1 MSKMTKAQGKRRLN
15 EIGAKAGKLFVAGF
29 ITMKDYDAIQKIV
42 QFRRNKLS

>member
-1 MSKMTKAQGKRRLN
+1 MAKMTKVQAKRRLN
-15 EIGAKAGKLFVAGF
+15 EMGAKAGKLFVAGY